1 MSAAATAGGPER
13 LPPSAP
19 PRQNRRFPGEE
30 IQVEHAAQC
39 IEAAIEERF
48 GSRIPVGRE
57 LAGLDELQR
66 IVEHR
71 SHRRYSERT
80 VEPPLL
86 RLLLACALSAPSK
99 SDLQQADIVHV
110 ADREKVRAMSDLVP
124 DSPWIAEAPVLL
136 VFCANNRRI
145 RQIGEW
151 RGKPF
156 ANEHLDHFMNA
167 AVDAAIVM
175 TTFIRAAEA
184 VGLGTCPISMIR
196 NKPREVSE
204 LLRLPE
210 GVFPVAG
217 LTAGYPREEGR
228 ITPRLPLEVTVH
240 TDQHDESRVRE
251 HIEAYDRRRHELM
264 PYRKQ
269 RSFRRFGEAPFY
281 GWSEDKA
288 RQYGVPER
296 TDWGA
301 FVRSKGFSLK

>member
-1 MSAAATAGGPER
+1 VQETK
-13 LPPSAP
+13 
-19 PRQNRRFPGEE
+19 
-30 IQVEHAAQC
+30 VEDPVQR

-48 GSRIPVGRE
+48 GTRLPVPPA
-57 LAGLDELQR
+57 LPGLEELQR
-66 IVEHR
+66 MVEHR
-71 SHRRYSERT
+71 SHRKYMDQP
-80 VEPPLL
+80 VEPALL
-86 RLLLACALSAPSK
+86 NLLLACALSAPSK

-110 ADREKVRAMSDLVP
+110 ADRDKVRAITALVP

-145 RQIGEW
+145 RQIGQW
-151 RGKPF
+151 RAKPF

-196 NKPREVSE
+196 NKPFDVSA

-228 ITPRLPLEVTVH
+228 VTPRLPLDVTVH
-240 TDQHDESRVRE
+240 VDEYDDARVQE
-251 HIEAYDRRRHELM
+251 HIDAYDRRRHALM

-269 RSFRRFGEAPFY
+269 RGFRRFGEAPFY

-296 TDWGA
+296 TDWGK
-301 FVRSKGFSLK
+301 FVRSKGFSLD